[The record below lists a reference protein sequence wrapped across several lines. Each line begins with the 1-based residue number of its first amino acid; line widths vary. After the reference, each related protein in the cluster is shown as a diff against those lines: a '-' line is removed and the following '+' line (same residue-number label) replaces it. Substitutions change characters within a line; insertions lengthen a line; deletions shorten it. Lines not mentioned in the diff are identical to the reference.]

1 MSYIIEKKNPLIL
14 TKLTAKGR
22 QKLAKGA
29 LTWSYWSLGDSEVD
43 YKNINLVPTELGTL
57 NILKP
62 KDFQPNTKTFIEK
75 VDCSIL
81 IPIEPAERQVI
92 ECCVKNKAVERGF
105 FSGTTDELITSSNYI
120 KTYGK
125 VNLSQFNGTAT
136 IDIGT
141 VDFNDGDYILF
152 KIAKPTTGDLS
163 YSETEAAVLYLWYK
177 IEKTPLSTIIT
188 VDRYLPYFSF
198 LTNVPVNFYIF
209 PGGESITEFYGSG
222 STIPYWN
229 NETLEFISNCDLS
242 KEDVNVLNMN
252 NVWNET
258 MAGTQSAYEW
268 YKYYGSMDYI
278 GQKEYLGYNID
289 CPEVIEA
296 PTDCEDRLLS
306 VYDDYVKVIGIIHF
320 TNLNISNDYGEKF
333 HIDHDLDEF
342 LTIKMPTIMWHRR
355 WFGGSNV
362 GNIIGMNFISSG
374 ALKEVQNS
382 NITYYDLIE
391 DPAFINPSGTTM
403 IVGRV
408 YPDLKIV
415 TIHDE
420 ELLAT
425 MSYKASRNFT
435 LPRLDGRMIFPLN
448 GLGTG
453 VLAKGKTMYMTYVL
467 EANNGLQYFL
477 PQQKYT
483 KFINNSKIDR
493 DIEFSIED
501 TGLLPYMRQ
510 LEQGG
515 YDGLGFYANRFK
527 VLVQIVDNP
536 DDRPEPENW
545 VALNYTSNNITYVN
559 NYTINPILFENQN
572 IQETGFI
579 LNKTKYLT
587 GTVYNLSNL
596 QIPLLNCPEDLQFGD
611 ERFFFGNL
619 DTFIGACIYRT
630 VFKLIIDVN
639 EYVKSSNPTWTDGN
653 DFYFTEV
660 GLYDEDQELVAITKM
675 SRPVKM
681 DQNTKF
687 ALEISLDF

>member
-43 YKNINLVPTELGTL
+43 YKNIDLVPTELGAL

-75 VDCSIL
+75 ADCSIL
-81 IPIEPAERQVI
+81 IPIEPAEQQVI
-92 ECCVKNKAVERGF
+92 ECCVKNKAIERGF
-105 FSGTTDELITSSNYI
+105 FSGTTDELITSPDYI

-152 KIAKPTTGDLS
+152 KVAKPNTGDLS

-177 IEKTPLSTIIT
+177 IEKAPLSTIIT
-188 VDRYLPYFSF
+188 LDRYLPYFSF

-258 MAGTQSAYEW
+258 MAGTQSTYEW
-268 YKYYGSMDYI
+268 CKYYGSMDYI

-289 CPEVIEA
+289 CPEIITT

-306 VYDDYVKVIGIIHF
+306 IYDDYVKGIGIIHF

-333 HIDHDLDEF
+333 YINHDTDEF
-342 LTIKMPTIMWHRR
+342 LSIKLPTVMWHRR
-355 WFGGSNV
+355 WFGGSEV

-374 ALKEVQNS
+374 DTKEVQNS
-382 NITYYDLIE
+382 GIQYYDLVEAPDLIH
-391 DPAFINPSGTTM
+391 PSGTP
-403 IVGRV
+403 IVVGRV

-425 MSYKASRNFT
+425 MSYKSSRNFT

-453 VLAKGKTMYMTYVL
+453 VLPKGKTMYMTYVL
-467 EANNGLQYFL
+467 EANNGLQYIL

-510 LEQGG
+510 LEKAG

-527 VLVQIVDNP
+527 VLVQIVNNP
-536 DDRPEPENW
+536 DDRPDPKNW
-545 VALNYTSNNITYVN
+545 VVINYTSNAITNVV
-559 NYTINPILFENQN
+559 NYTINPLRFENQM
-572 IQETGFI
+572 IQDTGFV
-579 LNKTKYLT
+579 LNNTKYAT
-587 GTVYNLSNL
+587 GTLYNLSNL

-639 EYVKSSNPTWTDGN
+639 EYVKSSNPTWSEGDEL
-653 DFYFTEV
+653 YFSEV
-660 GLYDEDQELVAITKM
+660 GIYDEDQDLVAITKM

-681 DQNTKF
+681 DPNTKF
-687 ALEISLDF
+687 ALELSLDF

>member
-14 TKLTAKGR
+14 TKLTSKGR

-29 LTWSYWSLGDSEVD
+29 LTWSSWSLGDSEVD
-43 YKNINLVPTELGTL
+43 YNNIDLVPTELGAL

-75 VDCSIL
+75 ADCSIL
-81 IPIEPAERQVI
+81 IPIEPAEKQVI

-141 VDFNDGDYILF
+141 VDFEDGDYILF
-152 KIAKPTTGDLS
+152 KIAKPNTGDLS

-188 VDRYLPYFSF
+188 VDRYLPYFAF

-209 PGGESITEFYGSG
+209 PGGDAITEFYGSG

-229 NETLEFISNCDLS
+229 SETLEFVSNCDLS
-242 KEDVNVLNMN
+242 KEDVNVLNLN

-258 MAGTQSAYEW
+258 MAGTQSTYEW
-268 YKYYGSMDYI
+268 YKYYGSLDYV

-289 CPEVIEA
+289 CPEIIET
-296 PTDCEDRLLS
+296 PTDCEDKLLS
-306 VYDDYVKVIGIIHF
+306 IYDDYVKGIGIIHF

-333 HIDHDLDEF
+333 YINHDADEF

-355 WFGGSNV
+355 WFGGSELGNV
-362 GNIIGMNFISSG
+362 IGMNFISSG
-374 ALKEVQNS
+374 DTKEVQNS
-382 NITYYDLIE
+382 GIQYYDLVE
-391 DPAFINPSGTTM
+391 DPDLIMPSGSPM

-425 MSYKASRNFT
+425 MSYKSSRNFT

-453 VLAKGKTMYMTYVL
+453 VLPKGKTMYMTYVL

-483 KFINNSKIDR
+483 KFINNTKIDR
-493 DIEFSIED
+493 DIEFSLED

-510 LEQGG
+510 LEKAG

-527 VLVQIVDNP
+527 VLVQIVNNP
-536 DDRPEPENW
+536 DDRPDPKNW
-545 VALNYTSNNITYVN
+545 IALNYTSNSITNVA
-559 NYTINPILFENQN
+559 NYTINPLRFENQM
-572 IQETGFI
+572 IQETGFV
-579 LNKTKYLT
+579 LNTAKYLT
-587 GTVYNLSNL
+587 GTLYNLSNL

-639 EYVKSSNPTWTDGN
+639 EYVKSSNPTWSEGKDL
-653 DFYFTEV
+653 YFSEV
-660 GLYDEDQELVAITKM
+660 GIYDEDQDLVAITKM
-675 SRPVKM
+675 SRPIKM
-681 DQNTKF
+681 DPNTKF
-687 ALEISLDF
+687 ALEVSLDF